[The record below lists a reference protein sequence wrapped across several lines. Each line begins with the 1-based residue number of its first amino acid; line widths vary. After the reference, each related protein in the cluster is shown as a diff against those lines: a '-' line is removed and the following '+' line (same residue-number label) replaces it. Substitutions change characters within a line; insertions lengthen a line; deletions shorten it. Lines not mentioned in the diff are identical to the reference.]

1 MRDISWDID
10 GWDDYIYWQNTDKK
24 LLKRINA
31 LIEAT
36 IRDPFD
42 GIGKPENLK
51 GNLSGYMSRR
61 IDDEHRLVYKVYD
74 DRIHVLACRFHYD

>member
-1 MRDISWDID
+1 MRDISWDVD

-61 IDDEHRLVYKVYD
+61 IDGEHRLVYKVYD